1 MNSKPL
7 HQITNMSSFCSSSF
21 VQQHMASTAFCLNTN
36 TNQASFCWGLWPNVA
51 GPSSLRWSSSRLVLF
66 YVAKANLPW
75 KRPSRQ
81 QQIELWRYDVACR
94 IDALCYLIFVFLINY
109 DILLSYHH
117 FIGLIFSL
125 YIFIIMLAYFYSFIK
140 KYKFS
145 LVYIL
150 SNLFKYSKSHWYNH
164 IASVGY

>member
-94 IDALCYLIFVFLINY
+94 IYALCYLIFVFLINY
-109 DILLSYHH
+109 DILHH

-140 KYKFS
+140 NINFH
-145 LVYIL
+145 LFIVCLTCLNIL
-150 SNLFKYSKSHWYNH
+150 KSHWYNH